1 MQFQKGSL
9 TEPYDIAIALIYVEK
24 ETLSD
29 ELKYRILKNHFKHG
43 GDFTFPK
50 NLSSQ
55 MQPVV

>member
-9 TEPYDIAIALIYVEK
+9 TEPYNIAIALKHVEK

-29 ELKYRILKNHFKHG
+29 ELKYRILKNNFKPD

-50 NLSSQ
+50 NLSSR